1 MKVRRAFGVFALVMY
16 GMTTGMHAQQQQTDL
31 SKPKVPLVSVVGCAT
46 QMSDGT
52 WMLTKATEGIESK
65 VLFMGAK
72 EIEEAKTK
80 PWHCGFSYE
89 RRSTERS
96 APGGVHAAGSRQ
108 CDGPAPERPQASS
121 QGPSHHGFERKTI
134 EPRFRAAIG
143 RYVSLIR
150 DFGSLRHGCNELFQC
165 FFAVAS
171 TCAIRN

>member
-52 WMLTKATEGIESK
+52 WMLTKATDGVESK
-65 VLFMGAK
+65 VLFMSAK

-80 PWHCGFSYE
+80 PLGNNQYKLLGTVDFLTKEDLLNDPH
-89 RRSTERS
+89 R
-96 APGGVHAAGSRQ
+96 AGVHAAGSRQ

-143 RYVSLIR
+143 RYV
-150 DFGSLRHGCNELFQC
+150 
-165 FFAVAS
+165 
-171 TCAIRN
+171 